1 MYFRVLFLKAY
12 NGTAEV
18 LGIYETEGMIG
29 MKRELSV
36 QEQKLDSGSIRA
48 VIWEYGIPCA
58 MITVINA
65 LYNIVDQVFIGQGV
79 GYLGT
84 SATNVIFP
92 LSTIGLSLGLL
103 VGSGCAAM
111 FSLLLGRGDK
121 KRAARCVGN
130 AVVLMIIISVI
141 FMVITLSLLP
151 HIVIWFGATELVYDY
166 AIDYGRIICFGFAF
180 YLSSIGLGNMLRA
193 DGRPR
198 LATAATLTG
207 CIINCTLDPIFIFV
221 FHWGVKG
228 AAWATFIGQSV
239 PFIISLIAILHL
251 KTVPLEK
258 EDFILEA
265 RLCVQIVSHGLVDA
279 VLNLSITALY
289 FVNNNLLTRYGALS
303 VYGSEIPLATYGIM
317 QKFDHIITSIATG
330 MGQGAQP
337 VIGYS
342 YGRGNFTRVKKA
354 VRFTLIQ
361 GCIIGVVTEAV
372 ILLFADKLLLLFGS
386 ESELYMEFGVN
397 CFRVF
402 MSLAFLFAIQTTVSS
417 IFMALG
423 KAVRGSVLSFIRNAG
438 IPICAGLILC
448 PVMGVEGV
456 LLEGPLSGALALI
469 LVVGLMMHE
478 WRHLNRMEKTQ
489 TFD

>member
-1 MYFRVLFLKAY
+1 MKERQS
-12 NGTAEV
+12 AEQR
-18 LGIYETEGMIG
+18 LE
-29 MKRELSV
+29 
-36 QEQKLDSGSIRA
+36 SGSVRS

-111 FSLLLGRGDK
+111 YSLLLGRGEK
-121 KRAARCVGN
+121 RRAAQCVGN
-130 AVVLMIIISVI
+130 AIVSLLMISVV
-141 FMVITLSLLP
+141 FMVLTLSLLP
-151 HIVIWFGATELVYDY
+151 KIVIWFGATPLVYDY
-166 AIDYGRIICFGFAF
+166 AMDYGRIICFGFAF
-180 YLSSIGLGNMLRA
+180 YLGSIGLSNMLRA
-193 DGRPR
+193 DGRPKV
-198 LATAATLTG
+198 ATVSTLTG
-207 CIINCTLDPIFIFV
+207 CIINCILDPLFIFV

-239 PFIISLIAILHL
+239 PFLISLIAILRL
-251 KTVPLEK
+251 KMVRLEK
-258 EDFILEA
+258 RDFVLA
-265 RLCVQIVSHGLVDA
+265 PRLCLDIVSHGLVDA

-289 FVNNNLLTRYGALS
+289 FVNNNLLIKYGALS

-317 QKFDHIITSIATG
+317 QKFDHIITSVATG

-342 YGRGNFTRVKKA
+342 YGRGDLTRVKKA

-361 GCIIGVVTEAV
+361 GCVIGVVLEGV
-372 ILLFADKLLLLFGS
+372 LLLFADKLLLLFGD
-386 ESELYMEFGVN
+386 EGPLYAEFGVR

-402 MSLAFLFAIQTTVSS
+402 MSLAFLFAVQTTVSS

-423 KAVRGSVLSFIRNAG
+423 KAARGAVLSFIRNAG

-448 PVMGVEGV
+448 PMAGVEGV
-456 LLEGPLSGALALI
+456 LLEGPISGALALI
-469 LVVGLMMHE
+469 LVIALMVQT
-478 WRHLNRMEKTQ
+478 WKDLNRLEIKYSRVKR
-489 TFD
+489 